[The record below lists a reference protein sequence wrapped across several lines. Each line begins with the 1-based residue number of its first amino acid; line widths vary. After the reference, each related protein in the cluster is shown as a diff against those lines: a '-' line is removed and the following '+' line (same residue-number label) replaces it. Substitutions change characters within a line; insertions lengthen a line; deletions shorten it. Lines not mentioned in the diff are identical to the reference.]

1 SLSLV
6 VDFLMDVPT
15 ISMPISIS
23 ACTMDK
29 ERIKQML
36 KDENHLHQSMAAS
49 ELYAM
54 LREHK
59 PDIMLSGGSTQF
71 VALEAKIPWLDV
83 NQERQHA

>member
-1 SLSLV
+1 RKS
-6 VDFLMDVPT
+6 T
-15 ISMPISIS
+15 
-23 ACTMDK
+23 ARDK

-59 PDIMLSGGSTQF
+59 PDIMLSGGRTQF
-71 VALEAKIPWLDV
+71 VSLEAKIPWLDV
-83 NQERQHA
+83 NQQRKNSAFLYEQLGDAPQ